1 MASTEL
7 EKRFW
12 ARVNK
17 PADSNACWVWQG
29 SDNGNGYGQI
39 SKNYKKIYVHRFS
52 YQIHVGDIPNDM
64 TVHHSC
70 MNTRCVNPSHLRLA
84 TRGENTLMGYAI
96 NVAAS
101 KRRAITHCRHGHEYN
116 EKNTY
121 VSSSGSRHCRSCRLR
136 RVKESKWRAQN

>member
-12 ARVNK
+12 ARVDK
-17 PADSNACWVWQG
+17 PDGSNACWVWQG
-29 SDNGNGYGQI
+29 SDNGTGYGQI
-39 SKNYKKIYVHRFS
+39 SKNYKKIYVHRLS
-52 YQIHVGDIPNDM
+52 YQIHTGDIPDGM

-70 MNTRCVNPSHLRLA
+70 MNTLCVNPGHLELV

-101 KRRAITHCRHGHEYN
+101 KRKAITHCRYGHEYN

-121 VSSSGSRHCRSCRLR
+121 VSGGSRHCRSCRLR
-136 RVKESKWRAQN
+136 RVKESKWRVQS